1 MIFREGKQGKD
12 ALVCVPKGFART
24 QSRPRTH
31 RHSPY
36 EYSHNSSQPH
46 LPPLSK
52 VRCCRPKKFGRL
64 PEGLLYTYQPF
75 HPHDPFKSTATPR
88 PVIIQPNKTKSPPSF
103 PQRALNI
110 HKIYSVINISDA
122 PPNISRESSADIS
135 WLSFLI
141 RSHRSR

>member
-1 MIFREGKQGKD
+1 MRPPYICKNKPPLTFR
-12 ALVCVPKGFART
+12 P
-24 QSRPRTH
+24 
-31 RHSPY
+31 
-36 EYSHNSSQPH
+36 SHNHSHNRTIPRKPPTS

-75 HPHDPFKSTATPR
+75 YPHNPLKSTTHPR

-110 HKIYSVINISDA
+110 HKIYSVMNISDA

-135 WLSFLI
+135 GLSFLI
-141 RSHRSR
+141 CSHRSR